1 MQVLSI
7 QGGRRL
13 CGVVDVAG
21 SKNSALSL
29 LSAVVMAEG
38 VTILHNIPDIADV
51 RIKASI
57 LEVFGAQI
65 QWRENS
71 LIIDCTDLHNADLDQ
86 DLATKIRTS
95 FFLLGPLLARLGQA
109 SIPAPG
115 GCKIGARPVDYHI
128 KGLEALGAS
137 INYHAGV
144 FHATAKRLK
153 GTNIY
158 LDYASPGATQHLMA
172 TAALAH
178 GITTIHNAAMEPEVS
193 SLADFINAMGGRIEG
208 AGTSTITIIGVR
220 SLDGV
225 TYRVPS
231 DRIQAGTYLVAGA
244 ITQGDV
250 TARGILPETQTP
262 VVNKLQEMGFDVEV
276 GGDYVRVVSN
286 SRPEPIK
293 LRTMPF
299 PGFPTDMQQPMCAL
313 MALGTGTSIVEETV
327 YEGRIGHIQELNRM
341 GASVTLSDRTS
352 VIQGVP
358 NLVGATVSASDL
370 RAGAA
375 LVLAG
380 LAASGETHIRNVNY
394 IDRGYE
400 KLEETLTSLGADI
413 CRSEVEEGYNFLRTE
428 NTI

>member
-1 MQVLSI
+1 
-7 QGGRRL
+7 
-13 CGVVDVAG
+13 
-21 SKNSALSL
+21 
-29 LSAVVMAEG
+29 MAEG
-38 VTILHNIPDIADV
+38 VTVLHNIPDIADV

-57 LEVFGAQI
+57 LEVFGAKV

-208 AGTSTITIIGVR
+208 AGTSTITVIGVR

-358 NLVGATVSASDL
+358 QLVGATVSASDL

>member
-57 LEVFGAQI
+57 LEVFGAKI

-71 LIIDCTDLHNADLDQ
+71 LIIDCTDLQNADLDQ

>member
-1 MQVLSI
+1 
-7 QGGRRL
+7 
-13 CGVVDVAG
+13 
-21 SKNSALSL
+21 
-29 LSAVVMAEG
+29 MAEG
-38 VTILHNIPDIADV
+38 VTVLHNIPDIADV
-51 RIKASI
+51 RVKASI
-57 LEVFGAQI
+57 LEVFGAKV

-208 AGTSTITIIGVR
+208 AGTSTITVIGVR

-313 MALGTGTSIVEETV
+313 MALSTGTSIVEETV

-358 NLVGATVSASDL
+358 QLVGATVSASDL

>member
-1 MQVLSI
+1 
-7 QGGRRL
+7 
-13 CGVVDVAG
+13 
-21 SKNSALSL
+21 
-29 LSAVVMAEG
+29 MAEG
-38 VTILHNIPDIADV
+38 VTVLHNIPDIADV

-57 LEVFGAQI
+57 LEVFGAKV

-208 AGTSTITIIGVR
+208 AGTSTITVIGVR

-313 MALGTGTSIVEETV
+313 MALSTGTSIVEETV

-358 NLVGATVSASDL
+358 QLVGATVSASDL

>member
-1 MQVLSI
+1 
-7 QGGRRL
+7 
-13 CGVVDVAG
+13 
-21 SKNSALSL
+21 
-29 LSAVVMAEG
+29 
-38 VTILHNIPDIADV
+38 
-51 RIKASI
+51 
-57 LEVFGAQI
+57 VFGAKV

-208 AGTSTITIIGVR
+208 AGTSTITVIGVR

-313 MALGTGTSIVEETV
+313 MALSTGTSIVEETV

-358 NLVGATVSASDL
+358 QLVGATVSASDL